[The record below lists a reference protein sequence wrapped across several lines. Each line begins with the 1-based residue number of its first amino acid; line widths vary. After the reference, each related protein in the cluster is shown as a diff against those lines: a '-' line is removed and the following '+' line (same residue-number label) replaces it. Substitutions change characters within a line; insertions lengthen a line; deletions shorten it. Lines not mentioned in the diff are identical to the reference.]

1 MKLLFND
8 KSCIFVCLIQWISS
22 SELNAFL
29 DCMCAKMDSANLFHR
44 SSTEEK
50 CWICCNLTVSPFRL
64 LDELE
69 CSHCVCSYGC
79 LRSVI
84 LQWIEVKRGLK
95 ELVSLTVS
103 STFVKLENQ
112 KLSPDR
118 SERSALAR
126 AEF

>member
-1 MKLLFND
+1 MVNKCNVAVEHTNKGVGCNLVLIERRMKLLFND

-50 CWICCNLTVSPFRL
+50 CWICCNLTVSPIRL

-84 LQWIEVKRGLK
+84 LQ
-95 ELVSLTVS
+95 
-103 STFVKLENQ
+103 
-112 KLSPDR
+112 
-118 SERSALAR
+118 
-126 AEF
+126 